1 MFPEVKPIKTKDYT
15 SKQSKYEVAAKLPI
29 RSIILGPSG
38 SGKTILLQN
47 MVLDIYK
54 GCFDRIY
61 IFSPSINLD
70 HTWLPV
76 KEYIQKEMKVK
87 DDDPE
92 DPMYFDHYDP
102 NQLSKIIATQT
113 KITEMMKKQ
122 GKTRMFQIL
131 IIVDDMAD
139 DKSFSRNSRLLH
151 ALYTRG
157 RHSFISTIT
166 ATQIFNALAPIIRKN
181 TTEIYCY
188 RLRNY
193 KDLESLIEEL
203 SALAPKK
210 VLMEMY
216 NLATEEPYSFWY
228 INLMKKKINEMFMI
242 KYSKRMIIE

>member
-181 TTEIYCY
+181 TTEIYTY